1 MAPKRAKL
9 DQANAEFTELQVQLA
24 AKKFLLQGVQAK
36 LAKLQEQ
43 LEEMNEKKRLLEAEV
58 DNCEKVLNLVTI
70 ELRFTDLHLS
80 RN

>member
-58 DNCEKVLNLVTI
+58 DNCEKVIDWFTI
-70 ELRFTDLHLS
+70 FLRFNDLLS

>member
-36 LAKLQEQ
+36 LAKLQDQ

-58 DNCEKVLNLVTI
+58 NNCEMVI
-70 ELRFTDLHLS
+70 DSGFHPLS
-80 RN
+80 KIYLTTS